1 MAKNKNKGVIEK
13 ALKPSQRE
21 SITEF
26 SAHFG
31 SEPSYEEKVKKKRI
45 INGILIALGIIALVA
60 VGYFITD
67 VLVRITE
74 IPYNPAGAINQ

>member
-1 MAKNKNKGVIEK
+1 MAKKKNKGVIEK

-31 SEPSYEEKVKKKRI
+31 SEPSYEEKVKKRKI
-45 INGILIALGIIALVA
+45 INAVLTALGIVALVA
-60 VGYFITD
+60 VGFFLTD

-74 IPYNPAGAINQ
+74 IPYNV

>member
-1 MAKNKNKGVIEK
+1 MAKKKNKGVIEK

-31 SEPSYEEKVKKKRI
+31 SEPSYEEKVKKRKI
-45 INGILIALGIIALVA
+45 INAVLTALGIVALVTL
-60 VGYFITD
+60 GYFLTD

-74 IPYNPAGAINQ
+74 IPYNV